1 MLIRIFTASGT
12 VSVTVEVLDLVK
24 VDEVCTSF
32 FVEGEGLVYSVSR
45 RSFGGVKFKFRVY
58 ECFWKRIAFVY

>member
-1 MLIRIFTASGT
+1 MI
-12 VSVTVEVLDLVK
+12 VEALDLVK

-32 FVEGEGLVYSVSR
+32 FVEGEGPVYIISR
-45 RSFGGVKFKFRVY
+45 VSFGGVKFEFRVY

>member
-1 MLIRIFTASGT
+1 MI
-12 VSVTVEVLDLVK
+12 VEALDLVK

-32 FVEGEGLVYSVSR
+32 FVEGEGPVYTQMLFVT
-45 RSFGGVKFKFRVY
+45 FGGVKFEFRVY